1 MFRLDRTAFR
11 INTFEEADSN
21 IHYWVTRPLE
31 ERLRAADFLTRQAYN
46 IAPDAELRL
55 DRTKFWMGKLED
67 QDKRISSGN
76 PILAKKRRT
85 MSAAPKLTEHYTPD
99 EFFTYLEGSLDK
111 YEYEAG
117 KLTMMAGG
125 TGNHNTIKSD
135 LAVSLGS
142 HARQNTN
149 CEFFDSDQATYIPN
163 NDAYVFPDLTFVCG
177 DAQFQDEARRRLL
190 NPALL
195 IEVMSES
202 SELYDRS
209 GKFHK
214 YKSLGSFREYVLV
227 DSQKHLV
234 ESFYKQDKTL
244 WQMATCF
251 DPNGSVY
258 IHTLDIDLPMAEIY
272 RRVTF

>member
-67 QDKRISSGN
+67 QDKRIISET
-76 PILAKKRRT
+76 PILAKKST
-85 MSAAPKLTEHYTPD
+85 MSAAPKLTERYTPD
-99 EFFTYLEGSLDK
+99 EFFTLLEGSLDK

-117 KLTMMAGG
+117 KLTMTAGG

-135 LAVSLGS
+135 LAGFLSN
-142 HARQNTN
+142 HTRHHTD

-163 NDAYVFPDLTFVCG
+163 YDAYVFPDLTFVCR
-177 DAQFQDEARRRLL
+177 DARFQDQARRRLL

-209 GKFHK
+209 DKFHK
-214 YKSLGSFREYVLV
+214 YKSLGSFREYVLI

-251 DPNGSVY
+251 DPNGSLY
-258 IHTLDIDLPMAEIY
+258 IHTLDVDLPMTEIY
-272 RRVTF
+272 RRVDF